1 MTSTNNVHV
10 HGDVDG
16 QVVVGSRNV
25 VQTVVVNAAQ
35 GSSVMVRPEGP
46 PQVERRGRPV
56 GRALPRRIPALLGR
70 EHELARLDDWLAEGH
85 PVQIYGP
92 PGVGKSALL
101 RRVAA
106 DRAARPGGGDVIYLP
121 AIGLPVEDVV
131 QDLFHACFET
141 EDYKPDRARVRR
153 LMGAVR
159 ALLVVDDF
167 QGGPEDLAT
176 LVDAA
181 PGCEVVVA
189 CGEHIAWDE
198 ARALRLN
205 GLAEEHALALLAREL
220 GRPLRGGEL
229 DAARGLITTIQGHPL
244 TLVQAASAIAAA
256 ERSTAATTADPG
268 GEPESG
274 AVPAGTGFDV
284 HESALAV
291 GLAGRLSDEAG
302 KLLRLLRAFE
312 PFSLSP
318 ALLTVLAGG
327 MDRAAVT
334 ELESLA
340 LVACDSTGYR
350 VVGRFAALV
359 AERAGTVRGAAELAR
374 PLVDWIQTTTARRD
388 VADEAAAICH
398 VLAAAARAGDHAA
411 VRDLARATAPVFAR
425 TLRWGAWR
433 QVLEFGL
440 EAARALGSAEDMAYF
455 SREEQVRR
463 RGLGLA
469 AGMTAGV
476 TAGAAAV
483 LSQGALHGATA
494 KSGVASSGAA
504 KSGVAAIA
512 SSPTA
517 IGVGVAAL
525 VAGGIFTAGL
535 VGGGGEQPAAAPAA
549 SSQVTAFTPPP
560 SASSLGP
567 RPYPS
572 RSRKPTNQSSGPSLT
587 EQDTEPPS
595 SKPDDSHSTC
605 TAVSMGP
612 ETFGPVAAGKEETRH
627 MEFAALS
634 GCGDKNT
641 LAVDDETNWKVEP
654 TSCPP
659 PDQSGACKFDVV
671 FTPQDPGQTYTA
683 RVTMLDDSRRESM
696 TLQVTGT
703 SAEGP
708 PGAPTDVGSFP
719 VSTTSIFISWGYVP
733 GNPTDIEINN
743 GETSQTVPGGRNAYT
758 WEGLAPGTHMCF
770 RVRAV
775 NSAGVSDWAPLESPY
790 YTCAT
795 TPTNGG

>member
-1 MTSTNNVHV
+1 MTSANNVHV

-25 VQTVVVNAAQ
+25 VQTVVVNAAR

-56 GRALPRRIPALLGR
+56 GRALPGRIPALLGR
-70 EHELARLDDWLAEGH
+70 ERELARFDDWLSEGH
-85 PVQIYGP
+85 PVQVYGP

-121 AIGLPVEDVV
+121 ATGLPVEDVV

-141 EDYKPDRARVRR
+141 EGYKPDHARVRR

-167 QGGPEDLAT
+167 QGAPEDLAA

-189 CGEHIAWDE
+189 CAERIAWDG
-198 ARALRLN
+198 ARALRLD

-220 GRPLRGGEL
+220 GRPLRGGEPE
-229 DAARGLITTIQGHPL
+229 AARGLITTVRGHPL
-244 TLVQAASAIAAA
+244 TLVQTAGAVAAL
-256 ERSTAATTADPG
+256 ERGHAATTPDAG
-268 GEPESG
+268 EEPESEAG
-274 AVPAGTGFDV
+274 LAGTGFDV
-284 HESALAV
+284 HQSALAV

-318 ALLTVLAGG
+318 ALLTALAGG
-327 MDRAAVT
+327 VERAAVT

-340 LVACDSTGYR
+340 LVVCDSTGYR
-350 VVGRFAALV
+350 VVGRFAELV
-359 AERAGTVRGAAELAR
+359 AERSGTVRGAAEFASPLA
-374 PLVDWIQTTTARRD
+374 DWIRTAAARRE
-388 VADEAAAICH
+388 VAGEAAAICH
-398 VLAAAARAGDHAA
+398 VLTAAARAGDHAA
-411 VRDLARATAPVFAR
+411 VRDLARAAAPVFAR
-425 TLRWGAWR
+425 TLRWGTWR

-440 EAARALGSAEDMAYF
+440 EAARALGSAEDEAYF

-469 AGMTAGV
+469 AGVTAGV

-483 LSQGALHGATA
+483 LGQGALHGA
-494 KSGVASSGAA
+494 AA
-504 KSGVAAIA
+504 KSGVAASGA
-512 SSPTA
+512 AKSGAAAVVTSPTA
-517 IGVGVAAL
+517 IGIGVAAL
-525 VAGGIFTAGL
+525 VAGGIFTVGLAGD
-535 VGGGGEQPAAAPAA
+535 GGEQPAAAPAA
-549 SSQVTAFTPPP
+549 SYQATAFPPTR
-560 SASSLGP
+560 SAPASVHGP
-567 RPYPS
+567 RPS
-572 RSRKPTNQSSGPSLT
+572 RSRDTTDKVSGP
-587 EQDTEPPS
+587 PS
-595 SKPDDSHSTC
+595 KKPEDSPRAC
-605 TAVSMGP
+605 TVVSMRP

-627 MEFAALS
+627 MEFAVLP
-634 GCGDKNT
+634 GCGDKDT
-641 LAVDDETNWKVEP
+641 LAVDDAANWRVKP

-659 PDQSGACKFDVV
+659 PDRSGACAFDVV
-671 FTPQDPGQTYTA
+671 FTPQDPGRTYTA

-703 SAEGP
+703 SAEAP

-719 VSTTSIFISWGYVP
+719 VDTTSIFVSWGYVP
-733 GNPTDIEINN
+733 GNPTEIEINN
-743 GETSQTVPGGRNAYT
+743 GETSQTVPGGRNTYT

-775 NSAGVSDWAPLESPY
+775 NSAGASDWAPLESPY

-795 TPTNGG
+795 TPSNGG

>member
-25 VQTVVVNAAQ
+25 VQNVVVNAAR

-70 EHELARLDDWLAEGH
+70 EHELARFDDWLAEGH
-85 PVQIYGP
+85 PVQVYGP

-121 AIGLPVEDVV
+121 AAGLPVEDVV

-167 QGGPEDLAT
+167 QGGPEDLVA
-176 LVDAA
+176 LVDTA

-189 CGEHIAWDE
+189 CAEHIAWDE

-205 GLAEEHALALLAREL
+205 GLAEEHALALFAREL

-229 DAARGLITTIQGHPL
+229 DAARGLITTVQGHPL

-256 ERSTAATTADPG
+256 ERGTAVTTADPG
-268 GEPESG
+268 EEPESG
-274 AVPAGTGFDV
+274 AGPAGTGFDV
-284 HESALAV
+284 HESVLAV

-312 PFSLSP
+312 PFSLSA

-327 MDRAAVT
+327 MDRGAVT

-359 AERAGTVRGAAELAR
+359 AERAGTVRGAAEFAR

-388 VADEAAAICH
+388 VAGEAPAICH
-398 VLAAAARAGDHAA
+398 VLAAASRAGDHAA

-440 EAARALGSAEDMAYF
+440 EAARALGSAEDVAYF

-483 LSQGALHGATA
+483 LGQGALHGATA
-494 KSGVASSGAA
+494 KSGVAASGAA

-512 SSPTA
+512 TSPTA

-535 VGGGGEQPAAAPAA
+535 VGGGGEQPTAAPAA
-549 SSQVTAFTPPP
+549 SSQATVFTPPQ
-560 SASSLGP
+560 SASSLGQ

-572 RSRKPTNQSSGPSLT
+572 RSREATNKVSGPPSNKVSG
-587 EQDTEPPS
+587 PPS
-595 SKPDDSHSTC
+595 KRPDDSPSAC
-605 TAVSMGP
+605 TAVSMET

-627 MEFAALS
+627 MEFAAVS

-641 LAVDDETNWKVEP
+641 LAVDDETNWRVEP
-654 TSCPP
+654 NSCPP
-659 PDQSGACKFDVV
+659 PGQSGACEFDVV

-683 RVTMLDDSRRESM
+683 RVTMLDDSRRESL

-703 SAEGP
+703 SAEAP
-708 PGAPTDVGSFP
+708 PGAPTNVNSYP
-719 VSTTSIFISWGYVP
+719 ENTTSIFVSWEYVP
-733 GNPTDIEINN
+733 GNPTEIEINN
-743 GETSQTVPGGRNAYT
+743 GETSQTVPGGRNTYT
-758 WEGLAPGTHMCF
+758 WAGLAPGTYMCF

-795 TPTNGG
+795 TPSNGG